1 MGPLAGNL
9 YISHLHLSQDLADL
23 KLETRIVMQYHGYR
37 FLVDRLYYVSCFFP
51 CVLGVYFYCTK
62 RPSLL
67 YKSKLTELKK

>member
-37 FLVDRLYYVSCFFP
+37 FLVDRLYYVS
-51 CVLGVYFYCTK
+51 
-62 RPSLL
+62 
-67 YKSKLTELKK
+67 